1 MHSQISNLIPISPAV
16 LVADVWPQTDVFLV
30 SSPVEAPVLFFTGAD
45 ESARRSAAEK
55 VDSLYNKLFIDVADA
70 DRYES
75 FVSEHWQE
83 IINSDKLPPVDRVG
97 LFSEVV
103 RHLLK
108 SEFESGNAASILAA
122 SKELGAATCSVVADS
137 EIAIPQLLNVLHH
150 DYGTFTHSTNVS
162 LFCVLLAR
170 ELGIPDQD
178 LQDIAVGG
186 MVHDLGKLHIEPAI
200 LNKPGRLTDDE
211 FRIVKRHPTI
221 GYRELCRQDL
231 SFDQLMMVYQHHEK
245 INGSGYPVGCEGD
258 EIHLWARICTI
269 VDVYEALTSNRP
281 YRQPASRQ
289 AALTILN
296 NGDGSEF
303 DSEVL
308 KCWRTMI
315 EKLPQ

>member
-1 MHSQISNLIPISPAV
+1 MQSPTSNLIPISPAV

-30 SSPVEAPVLFFTGAD
+30 SSPTEAPVLFFTGTD
-45 ESARRSAAEK
+45 DSARRSAAER

-70 DRYES
+70 QRYEA
-75 FVSEHWQE
+75 FVSDHWQE
-83 IINSDKLPPVDRVG
+83 IINSDKLPAVDQVG

-108 SEFESGNAASILAA
+108 SEFESGNAAKILAA
-122 SKELGAATCSVVADS
+122 SKELGAATCNVVADS

-162 LFCVLLAR
+162 LFSVLLAR
-170 ELGIPDQD
+170 ELGMPEHE
-178 LQDIAVGG
+178 LQEIAVGG
-186 MVHDLGKLHIEPAI
+186 LVHDLGKLQIEPAI

-211 FRIVKRHPTI
+211 FRVVKQHPTI

-231 SFDQLMMVYQHHEK
+231 SFGQLMMVYQHHEK

-258 EIHLWARICTI
+258 EIHPWARICTV

-289 AALTILN
+289 AALAILN

-308 KCWRTMI
+308 KCWRMMI